1 MKITI
6 ISHDRWG
13 YNNQIISNLNSK
25 GHVVNHIDFTNF
37 DYTYPNYLFR
47 IYNFFLKLFLK
58 KNLKHIH
65 HGKEIIKQLKQI
77 GEKQD
82 SILTIKGDW
91 IDPDSIAEFKKY
103 SNKSIAFFND
113 NIQRCPKILRTI
125 AQFDTVYSFE
135 KEDCKRHNL
144 NFITNWINSD
154 TENCAITE
162 NHKYTVFN
170 ISSIDNRIDTILK
183 IAKELELKK
192 MSFKIIVVDK
202 KMGSNSNTSIEFIPQ
217 RLLISEVKKYI
228 DQSKLL
234 LDIHHEKQIGLTFRV
249 FESIERNK
257 KLITTNPD
265 IVNYDFYNPNN
276 ILVIDANKPE
286 IPISFIETNYEEIPS
301 SIYKKYT
308 INNWVD
314 TVFELKNC

>member
-1 MKITI
+1 MKIII

-13 YNNQIISNLNSK
+13 YNNQIISNLTTK
-25 GHVVNHIDFTNF
+25 GHIVNHIDFTNF
-37 DYTYPNYLFR
+37 DYTYPNFLFR
-47 IYNFFLKLFLK
+47 IYNFFLKFFLK

-65 HGKEIIKQLKQI
+65 YGNEINKRLKLI

-82 SILTIKGDW
+82 IILTIKGDW
-91 IDPDSIAEFKKY
+91 IDPDSITEFKKHT
-103 SNKSIAFFND
+103 NKSIAFFND
-113 NIQRCPKILRTI
+113 NIRRCPKISRI
-125 AQFDTVYSFE
+125 ISRFDKVYSFE
-135 KEDCKRHNL
+135 KEDSKKYNL
-144 NFITNWINSD
+144 NFITNWINS
-154 TENCAITE
+154 EYKNIIVPE
-162 NHKYTVFN
+162 KPKYTVFN
-170 ISSIDNRIDTILK
+170 ISSIDNRIDTIVK

-202 KMGSNSNTSIEFIPQ
+202 KMGGNNTLIDLIPQ

-234 LDIHHEKQIGLTFRV
+234 LDIHHKKQMGLTFRV
-249 FESIERNK
+249 FESIEHNK

-286 IPISFIETNYEEIPS
+286 IPISFIETNYEEIPAP
-301 SIYKKYT
+301 IYKKYT
-308 INNWVD
+308 IDNWVD